1 MRYVTVTRS
10 ATIRSMAPEGSDKEA
25 IIRPATPE
33 EIVAN
38 DERQRKAAQPS
49 QTERQ
54 EAKRRTKRAPSPP
67 LERLGQPADDKHQ
80 SLNDARYAR
89 FMALGVYL
97 SLGALGLV
105 VFLFDHVQFNRM
117 KPDEHLRTAKI
128 ALTLSNLDD
137 AERNLN
143 VIPRS
148 PETDEVWKQLKAAR
162 EAESQAATERA
173 ERADSRRQLQRA
185 EVEQRGLYIGRL
197 QKDLTETGYDV
208 TVSWSG
214 NPAMVTIASNDFEN
228 TERRVSFLAYLRK
241 QSADERLGWP
251 CFSRVRLTSGGWFG
265 PFTYSSVFDLAC
277 R

>member
-1 MRYVTVTRS
+1 
-10 ATIRSMAPEGSDKEA
+10 MAPEGSDKEA